1 MGIRILTATEKPMDV
16 ISIAAGTSYG
26 KDDPKRNRVVSCFDR
41 GHMSVF
47 EHASVTF
54 RVDGIS
60 RACSHQLVRHRMAS
74 FVQVSQRYTKIDTEY
89 DWFVMPPSFAGDV
102 GKRAWF
108 ESCMDCYAE
117 DYKRAIIECGI
128 KPEDAR
134 YLLPEACKTE
144 LTVTMN
150 VRELFHFLNLRT
162 DQHAQWEIRDMAN
175 ELWQE
180 IAQIDDQWGELM
192 GLWSAGGCNE

>member
-16 ISIAAGTSYG
+16 IAIAAGTSYG
-26 KDDPKRNRVVSCFDR
+26 KDDPKHSRVVSCFDR

-60 RACSHQLVRHRMAS
+60 RACSHQLVRHRLAS
-74 FVQVSQRYTKIDTEY
+74 FVQVSQRYTKIDTNG
-89 DWFVMPPSFAGDV
+89 DWYVTPPSILHSPFNDSFRVA
-102 GKRAWF
+102 
-108 ESCMDCYAE
+108 MDDCVMAYA
-117 DYKRAIIECGI
+117 DAFCDGI

-150 VRELFHFLNLRT
+150 CRELFHFLNLRT
-162 DQHAQWEIRDMAN
+162 DPHAQWEIRDMAN
-175 ELWQE
+175 ELVNE
-180 IAQIDDQWGELM
+180 VAAIDGQWATLM
-192 GLWSAGGCNE
+192 GLWSTGAHHG

>member
-1 MGIRILTATEKPMDV
+1 MGVTILTATANPMDT
-16 ISIAAGTSYG
+16 IAIAAGTSYG
-26 KDDPKRNRVVSCFDR
+26 KDDPKHNRVVSCFDR

-74 FVQVSQRYTKIDTEY
+74 FVQVSQRYTKIDTES
-89 DWFVMPPSFAGDV
+89 DWYVTPPSIKDSNFIVYFRNAVEDAGEAYNDFV
-102 GKRAWF
+102 NH
-108 ESCMDCYAE
+108 
-117 DYKRAIIECGI
+117 GI

-134 YLLPEACKTE
+134 YILPEACKTE

-162 DQHAQWEIRDMAN
+162 DPHAQWEIRDMAN
-175 ELWQE
+175 ELVNE
-180 IAQIDDQWGELM
+180 VAAIDDQWAQLM
-192 GLWSAGGCNE
+192 ALWSMGGGE

>member
-1 MGIRILTATEKPMDV
+1 MGIRILTATQKPIDV
-16 ISIAAGTSYG
+16 IAIAAGTSYG
-26 KDDPKRNRVVSCFDR
+26 KDDPKHNRVVSCFDR

-74 FVQVSQRYTKIDTEY
+74 FVQVSQRYTKIYTESD
-89 DWFVMPPSFAGDV
+89 DWYVMPPSVASDMIERREFEFAM
-102 GKRAWF
+102 R
-108 ESCMDCYAE
+108 DCAFR
-117 DYKRAIIECGI
+117 YKQSLKGGI

-162 DQHAQWEIRDMAN
+162 DPHAQWEIRDMAN
-175 ELWQE
+175 ELVNE
-180 IAQIDDQWGELM
+180 VAAIDDQWGALM
-192 GLWSAGGCNE
+192 GLWSTGGGE

>member
-1 MGIRILTATEKPMDV
+1 MGVTILTATQNPMDV
-16 ISIAAGTSYG
+16 IAIAAGTSYG
-26 KDDPKRNRVVSCFDR
+26 KDDPKHNRVVSCFDR

-47 EHASVTF
+47 EHASLTF

-74 FVQVSQRYTKIDTEY
+74 FVQVSQRYTKIDTKR
-89 DWFVMPPSFAGDV
+89 DWYVTPPCFFDDPV
-102 GKRAWF
+102 F
-108 ESCMDCYAE
+108 EEAMRDC
-117 DYKRAIIECGI
+117 AIYYNLMLSNGI

-150 VRELFHFLNLRT
+150 VRELVHFLNLRT
-162 DQHAQWEIRDMAN
+162 DPHAQWEIRDMAN
-175 ELWQE
+175 ELVNE
-180 IAQIDDQWGELM
+180 VAAIDDQWAQLM
-192 GLWSAGGCNE
+192 ALWSTGGGE